1 LRCFLDG
8 GENAASLDD
17 VFAKLTMLEGSRF
30 MNVCGESNAGVWRTC
45 HEYCSTLIKGN
56 IPDWKKLGN
65 GDFAVKLKLALLNAV
80 TSGEAPNVHRGK
92 QALGHM
98 LEMLVASMDGGHPPT
113 YASTL
118 RIRQLASFLD
128 KASHDILK
136 RLTDQLVVG
145 VSISKAS
152 SGASSSGVASSKVVK
167 KRVR

>member
-1 LRCFLDG
+1 
-8 GENAASLDD
+8 
-17 VFAKLTMLEGSRF
+17 MLEGSRF
-30 MNVCGESNAGVWRTC
+30 MSVCGESSAGMWRTC
-45 HEYCSTLIKGN
+45 HEYCSTLIKCN

-65 GDFAVKLKLALLNAV
+65 GDFAVKLKLAFLNAV

-98 LEMLVASMDGGHPPT
+98 LEMLVASMDGERPPT

-118 RIRQLASFLD
+118 RIRQFASFLD
-128 KASHDILK
+128 KASQDTLK

-152 SGASSSGVASSKVVK
+152 TGASSSGVASSKVVK
-167 KRVR
+167 KRVHRDVSMDAINALFRNPVVKKTK

>member
-1 LRCFLDG
+1 VFFPVSAETVVGNRSDRTGFHRVDARG
-8 GENAASLDD
+8 GQAWIEEIDFTEEPSGA
-17 VFAKLTMLEGSRF
+17 
-30 MNVCGESNAGVWRTC
+30 ESTEE
-45 HEYCSTLIKGN
+45 H
-56 IPDWKKLGN
+56 
-65 GDFAVKLKLALLNAV
+65 FALL
-80 TSGEAPNVHRGK
+80 GEAPNVHRGK

-145 VSISKAS
+145 VSIGKAS

-167 KRVR
+167 KRVHRDVSMDAVNALVRNPVVKKAE